1 MKKGLLYGISKR
13 GGCPQFVFRVRLL
26 NVLSSPGVKTKYIYL
41 YKQEL
46 IRIINNLYHD
56 KSSGDLEE
64 LYKIM
69 KRRRERERER
79 ERQRR
84 AYQQPLKK
92 RRVCIYQYIYICL

>member
-26 NVLSSPGVKTKYIYL
+26 NVLICPGVKTKYIYL

-46 IRIINNLYHD
+46 IRIINNHD

>member
-26 NVLSSPGVKTKYIYL
+26 NVLICPGVKTKYIYL

-46 IRIINNLYHD
+46 IRIINNHD

-69 KRRRERERER
+69 KRRREKEREW
-79 ERQRR
+79 ERRRR